1 VAVPDNAAAAS
12 PAWRPSASP
21 WVIAASVMLATFM
34 EVLDTSVA
42 NVSLPHIAG
51 SLAATNE
58 EALWVL
64 TSYLVSN
71 AIVLPATGWFAIVFG
86 RKRFLTTC
94 IVIFTLA
101 SVLAGAATSLGM
113 IIVAR
118 VIQGAGG
125 GALQPLA
132 QAVLL
137 ESFPPDRRGVA
148 MAVYGMGVVV
158 APIVGPTLGGWITDN
173 YSWRWIF
180 YINLPVGLLAVLMT
194 QTFVEDPPYLR
205 GGRRGRIDY
214 LGFGLMAVGLA
225 ALQILLDKGQEAD
238 WFASVTMRWLAVIG
252 VLGLAGFVV
261 RELTTEAPIV
271 QLRIVSNR
279 NFAVGLLL
287 ITVMGAVLYASLSLL
302 PLFLQTLLGYPA
314 LQSGMA
320 TSPRGL
326 GALASM
332 LVVGRLVGRVD
343 GRLLIATGFGGL
355 AVATFMLGR
364 LDLDVAMGNIVLPNV
379 IAGFAMGFIFVPLT
393 TLALGMLRND
403 QLGGATGLYNLM
415 RNLGGSVGIAATT
428 TVLARAAQRHQAL
441 LVGHLTPENPVYLD
455 QLGALTAAL
464 TPQLGAGAG
473 EQATALIYQTLLRQA
488 MLLAYIDNFRLI
500 ALVCLLCVPLAFL
513 FRRVRARPD
522 AAAAVH

>member
-1 VAVPDNAAAAS
+1 
-12 PAWRPSASP
+12 
-21 WVIAASVMLATFM
+21 
-34 EVLDTSVA
+34 
-42 NVSLPHIAG
+42 
-51 SLAATNE
+51 
-58 EALWVL
+58 
-64 TSYLVSN
+64 
-71 AIVLPATGWFAIVFG
+71 
-86 RKRFLTTC
+86 
-94 IVIFTLA
+94 
-101 SVLAGAATSLGM
+101 
-113 IIVAR
+113 
-118 VIQGAGG
+118 
-125 GALQPLA
+125 
-132 QAVLL
+132 
-137 ESFPPDRRGVA
+137 
-148 MAVYGMGVVV
+148 
-158 APIVGPTLGGWITDN
+158 
-173 YSWRWIF
+173 
-180 YINLPVGLLAVLMT
+180 MT

-214 LGFGLMAVGLA
+214 LGFGLMAGGLA

-238 WFASVTMRWLAVIG
+238 WFASVTMRWLAVIA

-343 GRLLIATGFGGL
+343 GRLLIATGFAGL

-393 TLALGMLRND
+393 TLALGMLRDD
-403 QLGGATGLYNLM
+403 QIGAATGLYNLM

-428 TVLARAAQRHQAL
+428 TLLARAAQQHQAL
-441 LVGHLTPENPVYLD
+441 LVGHLTPENPLYLD

-464 TPQLGAGAG
+464 TPQLGASAG
-473 EQATALIYQTLLRQA
+473 EQATALIYQTLQRQA

-500 ALVCLLCVPLAFL
+500 ALVCLLSVPLVFL

>member
-1 VAVPDNAAAAS
+1 MPAATVAAS

-51 SLAATNE
+51 SLAASNE

-71 AIVLPATGWFAIVFG
+71 AIVLPATGWLAGLFG
-86 RKRFLTTC
+86 RKRFLTAC
-94 IVIFTLA
+94 IVMFTVA

-118 VIQGAGG
+118 VLQGAGG

-137 ESFPPDRRGVA
+137 ESFPPERRGVA

-158 APIVGPTLGGWITDN
+158 APIIGPTLGGWITDN

-180 YINLPVGLLAVLMT
+180 YINVPIGMLAVVMT

-205 GGRRGRIDY
+205 GGRVRRIDY
-214 LGFGLMAVGLA
+214 AGLGLMALGLA
-225 ALQILLDKGQEAD
+225 ALQIVLDKGQEVD
-238 WFASVTMRWLAVIG
+238 WFASAWIR
-252 VLGLAGFVV
+252 GLALVAVLALAAFVV
-261 RELTTEAPIV
+261 RELTTAEPV
-271 QLRIVSNR
+271 VDLRILRNG
-279 NFAVGLLL
+279 NFATGLLL
-287 ITVMGAVLYASLSLL
+287 IAIMGAVLYASIALL
-302 PLFLQTLLGYPA
+302 PLFLQTLMGYPA
-314 LQSGMA
+314 LQSGLA
-320 TSPRGL
+320 VSPRGL

-332 LVVGRLVGRVD
+332 LIVGRLIGRVD
-343 GRLLIATGFGGL
+343 GRFLVATGFSVL
-355 AVATFMLGR
+355 ALATYMLGR
-364 LDLDVAMGNIVLPNV
+364 LDLTVSMRNIVLPNV
-379 IAGFAMGFIFVPLT
+379 VAGFAMGFIFVPLT
-393 TLALGMLRND
+393 TMAVGTLRNE
-403 QLGGATGLYNLM
+403 QIGNATGLYNLM
-415 RNLGGSVGIAATT
+415 RNIGGSFGIAATT
-428 TVLARAAQRHQAL
+428 TLLARAAQTHQAL
-441 LVGHLTPENPVYLD
+441 LVGHLSPDNPLYRERLD
-455 QLGALTAAL
+455 ALTAAL

-473 EQATALIYQTLLRQA
+473 DQAMAVLYQELVRQATV
-488 MLLAYIDNFRLI
+488 LAYVDNFRLI
-500 ALVCLLCVPLAFL
+500 ALVCLACVPLVFL
-513 FRRVRARPD
+513 FRAVRVRI